1 MIYFLLSSFEEFFK
15 HNNKTDP
22 INFEQFNNTNIQTFC
37 FIDIQIL
44 RQFNNYKI
52 LKILEDKFEQ
62 LYNLNETIQICYS
75 MMYQIFIQK
84 NMK

>member
-22 INFEQFNNTNIQTFC
+22 INFEQFNNTNIQVFC

-44 RQFNNYKI
+44 RQLNNYKI
-52 LKILEDKFEQ
+52 LKYLKISLNNYIILMKLYKFAV
-62 LYNLNETIQICYS
+62 S